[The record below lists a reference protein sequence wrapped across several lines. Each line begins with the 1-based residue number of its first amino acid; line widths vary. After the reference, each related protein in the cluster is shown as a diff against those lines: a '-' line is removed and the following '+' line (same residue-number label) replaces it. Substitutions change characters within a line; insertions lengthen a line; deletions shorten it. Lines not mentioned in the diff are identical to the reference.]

1 MGAVAYRNR
10 LGEWTELKH
19 VPSSECKNAFG
30 QMLDQVATR
39 GGLAITRHDTPRA
52 VILSI
57 EEFEALTRGREPVL
71 ETLSAELDALLLAM
85 QAPGAKK
92 ARARAF
98 SAGGGALGEAALTM
112 AKKTAPA
119 KRRAGKR

>member
-30 QMLDQVATR
+30 QMLDQVAAS
-39 GGLAITRHDTPRA
+39 GGLAITRHDTPKA

-57 EEFEALTRGREPVL
+57 EEFEALTRGREPAL
-71 ETLSAELDALLLAM
+71 EDLSAELDGLLAAM
-85 QAPGAKK
+85 QGPEAKK

-98 SAGGGALGEAALTM
+98 SASGESLGRAALAA
-112 AKKTAPA
+112 AKAGTA